1 MLNPFIIEAALK
13 QAFIEDNHYMDLTT
27 ELLVGADVRAFGELS
42 AKADGVLSGVA
53 VVNQAF
59 LLCDPKATI
68 TWFCEDG
75 QDIHKGQVLMAIE
88 GNAQALL
95 KSERIALNFLQRMS
109 GIATMT
115 RLYVNTLDQPN
126 VKLADTRKTTPS
138 FRPFEKYSVFVG
150 GGFNHRYNLSDAVMI
165 KDNHI
170 ELCGGIRQAIEKAKA
185 YVGHTV
191 KIEVEVESI
200 AQLQEAIDAGADI
213 IMLDNM
219 STEMII
225 EAVAIR
231 NQSLNKS
238 HVLLEVSGNVT
249 LERLKELGSTGV
261 DVISSGALTHSYHAL
276 DISFNVTLK

>member
-27 ELLVGADVRAFGELS
+27 ELLVGDDVMASGELL
-42 AKADGVLSGVA
+42 AKADGVLAGVA
-53 VVNQAF
+53 VVNQGF
-59 LLCDPKATI
+59 YLCDPNATLR
-68 TWFCEDG
+68 WLCADG
-75 QDIHKGQVLMAIE
+75 DVIHKGQVLMTIE
-88 GNAQALL
+88 GNAKALL
-95 KSERIALNFLQRMS
+95 KAERIILNFLQRMS

-115 RLYVNTLDQPN
+115 RSYVDALNQPN

-138 FRPFEKYSVFVG
+138 FRPFEKYSVFLG
-150 GGFNHRYNLSDAVMI
+150 GGFNHRYNLSDAIMI

-170 ELCGGIRQAIEKAKA
+170 EVCGGIRAAIEKAKA

-200 AQLQEAIDAGADI
+200 SQLHEAIASGADI

-225 EAVAIR
+225 EAVGIR
-231 NQSLNKS
+231 NQSVSENR
-238 HVLLEVSGNVT
+238 VLLEVSGNVT
-249 LERLKELGSTGV
+249 LERLKELGTTGV
-261 DVISSGALTHSYHAL
+261 DVISCGALTHSYQSL
-276 DISFNVTLK
+276 DISFNLNLK